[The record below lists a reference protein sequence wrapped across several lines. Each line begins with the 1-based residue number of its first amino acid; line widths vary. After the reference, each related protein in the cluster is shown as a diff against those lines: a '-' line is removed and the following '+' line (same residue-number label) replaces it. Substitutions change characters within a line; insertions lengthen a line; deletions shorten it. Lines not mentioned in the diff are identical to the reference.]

1 MPNENKIKVV
11 KNIEEKFKNA
21 SGLYFT
27 KYTGMNV
34 AQATELR
41 KIFKQNS
48 VEYKVTKNTLTKIA
62 AINAG
67 YDEKN
72 INKLLD
78 GQIAIAYSD
87 SDPTA
92 PAKVIKEF
100 KKEHE
105 NCLDVVCLIFECEF
119 FEPEKYKQLADL
131 PSKEELLTKFVIGLN
146 SPMTKFSSALNSV
159 MGKMVTVLESLKNTS
174 PKCGSG
180 DLVNSIKNLNK
191 EYKIINKDEITPFF
205 CENLL

>member
-1 MPNENKIKVV
+1 MATEQKINVV
-11 KNIEEKFKNA
+11 KNTTEKFKNS
-21 SGLYFT
+21 SGIYFT

-34 AQATELR
+34 DQATKLR
-41 KIFKQNS
+41 RNFREKS

-67 YDEKN
+67 YDEQDISKF
-72 INKLLD
+72 LD

-100 KKEHE
+100 KKDHQD
-105 NCLDVVCLIFECEF
+105 CLDVVGLIFEGEF
-119 FEPEKYKQLADL
+119 FDPKKYKQLADL
-131 PSKEELLTKFVIGLN
+131 PSEEELLTKFVIGLN

-159 MGKMVTVLESLKNTS
+159 MNKMVTVLGSLKN
-174 PKCGSG
+174 K
-180 DLVNSIKNLNK
+180 K
-191 EYKIINKDEITPFF
+191 
-205 CENLL
+205 